1 MAKRNSRMCCQQAF
15 TLGTRIVSVITTLR
29 QSGSVFLQDDPKIPS
44 MRKRVA
50 FVLVAVGLVALTW
63 GGYSKIL
70 QARREV
76 TYRAGM
82 MPFQRDLRIGLDRA
96 EVQTYLDS
104 RRVDYHRV
112 RFGGSDADTYEIKIA
127 QEPDSLICE
136 HWTVYVALEFS
147 PAEKLRD
154 IHLRKVGTCL

>member
-1 MAKRNSRMCCQQAF
+1 
-15 TLGTRIVSVITTLR
+15 
-29 QSGSVFLQDDPKIPS
+29 
-44 MRKRVA
+44 MRKRVTSLVVA
-50 FVLVAVGLVALTW
+50 IGFLVLAWSA
-63 GGYSKIL
+63 YSKIV
-70 QARREV
+70 QARREA
-76 TYRAGM
+76 TYRAAI
-82 MPFQRDLRIGLDRA
+82 MPFQRDLRIGMDRP

-112 RFGGSDADTYEIKIA
+112 RYGGSDSDTYEIKIA

-136 HWTVYVALEFS
+136 HWTVYVALEFN